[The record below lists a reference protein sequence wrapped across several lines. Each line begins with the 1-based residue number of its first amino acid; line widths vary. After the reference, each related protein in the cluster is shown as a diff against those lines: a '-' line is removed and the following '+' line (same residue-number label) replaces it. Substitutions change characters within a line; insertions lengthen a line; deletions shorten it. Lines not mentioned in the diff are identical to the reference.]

1 MGLFSDLSSLGFE
14 NEDNIEVFKK
24 KEVEM
29 VGGAEEIEELEEEE
43 KVLEEEDYLYE
54 KNIECPCC
62 GLDFDAPAIFATK
75 MRPLGHGIDLRPKY
89 EGIDPIKYDAL
100 VCPICGYASLA
111 TTFSEID
118 TMQIVKVQDKIT
130 PQFMGLNTDGLVYS
144 YDDAIMRYKMALLC
158 DVVTQAQSSKKAYTC
173 LKLAWVIRGKLE
185 AEAETISEEQKK
197 KLEAD
202 EDECL
207 DNAYEGFSMANT
219 SEDYPLCGMDEP
231 TVEYLLSY
239 LAYRKGKYKEAA
251 KYIYPIVA
259 NKNISPGIKKL
270 SMKLKDMIRHDY
282 KEANSK
288 Q

>member
-14 NEDNIEVFKK
+14 NEDDIEVFKK
-24 KEVEM
+24 KDLEM
-29 VGGAEEIEELEEEE
+29 VGETEEIEDFEE
-43 KVLEEEDYLYE
+43 KEKIPEEEDYLYE

-62 GLDFDAPAIFATK
+62 GLDFDAPAIFASK
-75 MRPLGHGIDLRPKY
+75 MRPLGQGIDLRPKY
-89 EGIDPIKYDAL
+89 EGIDPIKYEAL

-111 TTFSEID
+111 TSFNDID
-118 TMQIVKVQDKIT
+118 TMQVVKVQDKIT
-130 PQFMGLNTDGLVYS
+130 PQFMGLETDGLVYS
-144 YDDAIMRYKMALLC
+144 YDEAIVRYKMALLC
-158 DVVTQAQSSKKAYTC
+158 DVVTEAKNSKKAYTC

-185 AEAETISEEQKK
+185 SEGESLTEEQKK
-197 KLEAD
+197 QLEAD

-219 SEDYPLCGMDEP
+219 SEDYPICGMEET

-251 KYIYPIVA
+251 KYIYPIIA
-259 NKNISPGIKKL
+259 NKNISPTIKKL
-270 SMKLKDMIRHDY
+270 SVKLKDMIRNDY
-282 KEANSK
+282 KAATNK